1 MQIKSVE
8 IIEASLP
15 FKHERMLYCC
25 SELEGCQDSKK
36 SDLVLED
43 FRSVYEGFRGSEH
56 INSQYFLA

>member
-43 FRSVYEGFRGSEH
+43 FRSVYEGLWGSEH
-56 INSQYFLA
+56 INSQSFLA